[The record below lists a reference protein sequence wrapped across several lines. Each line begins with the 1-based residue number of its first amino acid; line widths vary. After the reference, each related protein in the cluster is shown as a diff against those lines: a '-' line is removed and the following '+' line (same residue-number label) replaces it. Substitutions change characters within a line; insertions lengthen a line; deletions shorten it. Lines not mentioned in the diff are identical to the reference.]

1 MADITFAQLL
11 EIYRRASFDVL
22 GDAATVFVET
32 PEVLD
37 LLKQIDIDERAKH
50 DSNIHLLEGDI
61 DSLAV
66 GQRVRARIA
75 QPKIALGILAQTFDK
90 LLFAPKAFLA
100 EPKAYFVIE
109 GKLEPTSTKAPL
121 LAGYRK
127 ILEIVDLF
135 KEAAS
140 YVDEMKQEIIF
151 IRDGK
156 FTIPVRFSERT
167 IQRLSTE
174 DADNLL
180 NLFEGDL
187 HKEQKLPILIEAI
200 AHISESQSEAKR
212 FEFIIDNL
220 KSVADETSNGY
231 SLFISSFSYSKI
243 RTEIADKKIEYV
255 TKIHKTLVDIQGQLL
270 GIPVATV
277 IAATQLKSAQKCGLD
292 FWTNVGV
299 LAGVWVFVVL
309 LLVSIINQWQ
319 TLNSISEEVTSQKSK
334 LHREYAS
341 ISDKFSD
348 LFDDLTGRIKWH
360 KCTLRLIGFIALS
373 GAGISTVAY
382 WRLTTARFSAC
393 AFAEQPPEQV
403 TARTPIR
410 SNAAESI
417 AAKTVDVPADA
428 GPAKA
433 AVQVPKQPAAQPSGV
448 GSQPKQPSN

>member
-11 EIYRRASFDVL
+11 EIYRRASFDAQA
-22 GDAATVFVET
+22 GEATIFVET
-32 PEVLD
+32 PEILD
-37 LLKQIDIDERAKH
+37 LLKQIDSDERAKH
-50 DSNIHLLEGDI
+50 DSNIHLLDGDT

-66 GQRVRARIA
+66 GQRVRAQIA
-75 QPKIALGILAQTFDK
+75 HPKIALGILAPTLDK

-109 GKLEPTSTKAPL
+109 GKLEPTSTQAPL

-135 KEAAS
+135 KQAAS
-140 YVDEMKQEIIF
+140 YVDEIKQELIF

-156 FTIPVRFSERT
+156 FAIPVRFSEKT

-187 HKEQKLPILIEAI
+187 HKEQKLLILIEAI
-200 AHISESQSEAKR
+200 AHISEAQSEAKR

-220 KSVADETSNGY
+220 KSVACEISNGY
-231 SLFISSFSYSKI
+231 KLFISSFSYSKI

-277 IAATQLKSAQKCGLD
+277 IAATQLKSAQKCGLE
-292 FWTNVGV
+292 FWTNIGV
-299 LAGVWVFVVL
+299 LAGVWVFVAL
-309 LLVSIINQWQ
+309 LMVSIINQWH
-319 TLNSISEEVTSQKSK
+319 TLNSISEEVNNQKSK
-334 LHREYAS
+334 LHKEYAS

-360 KCTLRLIGFIALS
+360 KGTLWLIGFIALA

-382 WRLTTARFSAC
+382 SHLNTAGFSAC
-393 AFAEQPPEQV
+393 AFAVQPPEKV
-403 TARTPIR
+403 VAKTPEQ
-410 SNAAESI
+410 SNAGESI
-417 AAKTVDVPADA
+417 AAKKIDVPADA
-428 GPAKA
+428 GPAKPPA
-433 AVQVPKQPAAQPSGV
+433 QVPKQPAAQPGGV